1 MPTTAPFDDLKAYLD
16 RWASVRMSCEPADRQ
31 AAEEGI
37 RRTYAAAGL
46 APPDRIVWC
55 GGPMEI
61 AKRLATASPEDPIG
75 ANVKAEVFDR
85 VRDKVGTLSEIFW
98 KEVVVAAIELSQH
111 ATVRTALS
119 EHNRC
124 REASKAVNRA
134 VVGAVDAYL
143 CRFTVRA
150 RHLALRW
157 RGLPHLLPRSSF
169 EDVAIGP
176 EQLASLGVYEY
187 LHDVL
192 PWEELTRPM
201 QGIWQIAKSAGWVV
215 PHERVCWVSERPSLL
230 RVDAVARLH
239 CSDDPAL
246 QYPDDWSHYAWK
258 GVEVPGWMIEQP
270 ETITPHAVADVLDPV
285 VRNCMIEIMTPERF
299 VRMGGA
305 SRVSEDE
312 TGVLWRK
319 LWGFRGV
326 TIGSWTAV
334 EVVNGTTEADGSH
347 RRYVLRVPSRM
358 RTARE
363 AVAWT
368 YGLTPEHY
376 AQLDVRT

>member
-1 MPTTAPFDDLKAYLD
+1 MLRRAPFDDLRAYLD
-16 RWASVRMSCEPADRQ
+16 RCARVHMSCEPANRHVAEAGIRQ
-31 AAEEGI
+31 A
-37 RRTYAAAGL
+37 YAAAGL
-46 APPDRIVWC
+46 APPDSIVWC
-55 GGPMEI
+55 SGPLEI
-61 AKRLATASPEDPIG
+61 ARRLATASPEDPIG
-75 ANVKAEVFDR
+75 ANVKAEVFDK
-85 VRDKVGTLSEIFW
+85 VREEVGTLAEIFW
-98 KEVVVAAIELSQH
+98 KEVVIAAVELTQH
-111 ATVRTALS
+111 GTVRAAPS
-119 EHNRC
+119 EYKRC
-124 REASKAVNRA
+124 RDASKAVSRA

-143 CRFTVRA
+143 CRFSVRA

-157 RGLPHLLPRSSF
+157 RGLPHLLPRSTF

-192 PWEELTRPM
+192 PSGDLTRPM
-201 QGIWQIAKSAGWVV
+201 QGIWQAAKSAAWIV
-215 PHERVCWVSERPSLL
+215 PHERICWVSERPSVL
-230 RVDAVARLH
+230 RVDAAARLH
-239 CSDDPAL
+239 CPDGPAL
-246 QYPDDWSHYAWK
+246 QYPDGWSHYAWK

-270 ETITPHAVADVLDPV
+270 EKITPDAVTDVIDPV
-285 VRNCMIEIMTPERF
+285 LRNSMIEIMTPERF

-319 LWGFRGV
+319 LWGYRGV
-326 TIGSWTAV
+326 TIGSWTAI
-334 EVVNGTTEADGSH
+334 EVANGTPELDGSR

-368 YGLTPEHY
+368 YGLTPERY
-376 AQLDVRT
+376 AELDVRT